1 MQLFFLNL
9 RDRDCVIPDPDG
21 YLLKDLAAA
30 MMEATAGA
38 RLLMGDELRAGHG
51 ATMDRQFEIT
61 DLTGQV
67 LAIVHFWDALQDR
80 DAK

>member
-9 RDRDCVIPDPDG
+9 RDSGGVNPDPDG
-21 YLLKDLAAA
+21 YLLEDLAAA
-30 MMEATAGA
+30 VTEATASA
-38 RLLMGDELRAGHG
+38 RLLMGDELRAGRG

-67 LAIVHFWDALQDR
+67 LAIVRFWDALQDL